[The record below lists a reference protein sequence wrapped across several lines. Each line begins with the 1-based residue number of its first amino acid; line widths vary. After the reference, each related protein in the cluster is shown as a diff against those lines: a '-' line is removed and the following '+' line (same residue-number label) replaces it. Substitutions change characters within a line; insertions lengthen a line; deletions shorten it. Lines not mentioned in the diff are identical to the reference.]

1 MGHRKN
7 SSHNI
12 HNIQVQEQVRAMINN
27 KNNMKKKEVHRSIE
41 ELEETYN
48 KHYGDRYQSI

>member
-1 MGHRKN
+1 
-7 SSHNI
+7 
-12 HNIQVQEQVRAMINN
+12 MIDK

-48 KHYGDRYQSI
+48 KHYGDRYQSIFMNYCRFDS